1 MFQFANPEKLYL
13 LLLIPVLIACFLLSE
28 RAKRRDELRLA
39 DRKLFLQLTPL
50 RSTIRPLVKFALFC
64 FALALCI
71 VMMARPQYGRSTETE
86 VKKGIEVVFALDV
99 SKSMLATDVM
109 PNRLE
114 RAKLMITTLVDRMQ
128 DDKTGLIVFAGE
140 AYPQLPIT
148 NDHIS
153 AKLFLDNVNT
163 DMVSLQG
170 TNVGAAIRLAS
181 KSFTQE
187 KGVGKAIVLITDGE
201 NHEGGA
207 LEEAKA
213 AAKEGKHVYVMG
225 IGNPEGANIPTE
237 EGLLTDNCGEVVVT
251 HLDTEM
257 CRQIAEAGNGFF
269 LHIDG
274 SNLAQDQLQQ
284 ELGKLQRSESKMV
297 FGNAVDEQ
305 FQAVA
310 ILLLIVLLL
319 EMFIFGK
326 QNPFYNRFHLF
337 QKRQ

>member
-28 RAKRRDELRLA
+28 RAKRRDESRLA

-64 FALALCI
+64 LALALCI

-170 TNVGAAIRLAS
+170 TNIGAAIRLAS

-237 EGLLTDNCGEVVVT
+237 EGLLTDNSGEVVVT

-257 CRQIAEAGNGFF
+257 CRQIAEAGNGNF

-297 FGNAVDEQ
+297 SGNAVDEQ

>member
-64 FALALCI
+64 LALALCI

-237 EGLLTDNCGEVVVT
+237 EGLLTDNSGEVVVT

-257 CRQIAEAGNGFF
+257 CRQIAEAGNGIF